1 MKMNL
6 ITKAIDIV
14 GLCKLAKA
22 CGVRYQSIYK
32 WEAKGRLPRSE
43 WTGETDYATQIELA
57 TGGQITR
64 SQLLD
69 LKRNDSFVC
78 GKPHNDTI

>member
-1 MKMNL
+1 MNL